1 MSIISNILLS
11 FSLSADAF
19 AVSISN
25 GIAMRKP
32 HFITA
37 LKMALIFGIVE
48 SITPLIGWG
57 IGTLSADFLSSVDH
71 WLALIILG
79 GIGGK
84 MIREGLEQESHN
96 DNNQSSIKK
105 QSLMRTIMVAIGT
118 SIDSMAVGTT
128 LAFIKVDIIMTAI
141 MIGTATFIMSLVGIM
156 AGSYIG
162 KKAGKAAE
170 ICAGLCLII
179 IGILIFLEVFL

>member
-1 MSIISNILLS
+1 MSLVSNILLS

-57 IGTLSADFLSSVDH
+57 IGTLSADFVSSIDH

-79 GIGGK
+79 GIGSK
-84 MIREGLEQESHN
+84 MIHEGMEQDAPN
-96 DNNQSSIKK
+96 DDAQNSVKK

-128 LAFIKVDIIMTAI
+128 LAFIKVDIVMMAI
-141 MIGTATFIMSLVGIM
+141 MIGSATFMMSLIGIM

-162 KKAGKAAE
+162 KKAGKTAE
-170 ICAGLCLII
+170 ICAGLCLIL
-179 IGILIFLEVFL
+179 IGIFIFSESFL